1 MNYLDLWI
9 FPGFRGSF
17 DDAENAVA
25 GMARREGISYGD
37 AIRVLWPHLRHTSH
51 MNTLAHMA
59 YGNGYAEFI
68 DRNPLII
75 KAVPAEAAA

>member
-9 FPGFRGSF
+9 YPAFRGQF
-17 DDAENAVA
+17 EDAEKGVFD
-25 GMARREGISYGD
+25 MARREGISYGD

-59 YGNGYAEFI
+59 YGNGYATFL
-68 DRNPLII
+68 DRNPLTID
-75 KAVPAEAAA
+75 AVPAEAAA